1 MMRPATFIEVMI
13 PFWAN
18 LKAKSKGIRVA
29 FLYAATLSALMLHA
43 QKVHKQWVIE
53 VHGGAGD
60 IMRATTDPGLDA
72 AYRQKLTEAISAG
85 GRVLEKGGSSVDA
98 VETAI
103 RILEDAT
110 LFDAGKG
117 AYFDAA
123 GKNEL
128 DAAIMD
134 GSTMSAG
141 SVAAVMHA
149 KHPITLARAVMERTP
164 YVMLAGSGA
173 DEFLHSIHGEEV
185 DPLYF
190 YTEPKWQALI
200 NQLKREGK
208 PIPPRPA
215 GAPAAP
221 VANVEQSNI
230 PQQSHHYGT
239 VGVVAMDMNGN
250 LAAGTSTGGSQ
261 GKMFGRV
268 GDSPIVG
275 AGTYASNQSCAV
287 STTGVGEYF
296 IRLTIARDVCALVQ
310 YKGMPLQQAADE
322 EIHSRVEKMHSEGGL
337 IAISPD
343 GQAVWSFNTPGMF
356 RARLRQGGTVK
367 IAIYRDEP

>member
-1 MMRPATFIEVMI
+1 MMRPATYIGVAI
-13 PFWAN
+13 PFFAN
-18 LKAKSKGIRVA
+18 LKAKAMKCAS
-29 FLYAATLSALMLHA
+29 LYLVTLCALVLHA
-43 QKVHKQWVIE
+43 QNTNRHWVIE

-60 IMRATTDPGLDA
+60 ILRATTDPGLDA
-72 AYRQKLTEAISAG
+72 AYRQKLTEAINAG

-98 VETAI
+98 VEAAI

-134 GSTMSAG
+134 GSTMNAG

-173 DEFLHSIHGEEV
+173 DEFLHSIHGEEA

-190 YTEPKWQALI
+190 FSESKWQSLV

-208 PIPPRPA
+208 AIPPRPV
-215 GAPAAP
+215 GAPAPP
-221 VANVEQSNI
+221 VANAEQSNL

-239 VGVVAMDMNGN
+239 VGVVAMDLKGN

-261 GKMFGRV
+261 GKLTGRI

-275 AGTYASNQSCAV
+275 AGTYASNESCAV

-322 EIHSRVEKMHSEGGL
+322 EIHSRIEKMHSEGGL
-337 IAISPD
+337 IAITPD

-367 IAIYRDEP
+367 VAIYRDEP

>member
-1 MMRPATFIEVMI
+1 MI
-13 PFWAN
+13 PFCAN
-18 LKAKSKGIRVA
+18 LIVKTKAIRGA
-29 FLYAATLSALMLHA
+29 SLFLVTLCVLVSHA
-43 QKVHKQWVIE
+43 QNTSRHWVIE

-60 IMRATTDPGLDA
+60 IVRSTTDPGLDA
-72 AYRQKLTEAISAG
+72 AYRQKLTEAINTG
-85 GRVLEKGGSSVDA
+85 GQVLEKGGSSIDA

-117 AYFDAA
+117 AYFDAE

-134 GSTMSAG
+134 GSTLSAG
-141 SVAAVMHA
+141 SVAAVMRA
-149 KHPITLARAVMERTP
+149 KHPISLARAVMERTP
-164 YVMLAGSGA
+164 HVMLAGSGA

-190 YTEPKWQALI
+190 FSESKWQALV
-200 NQLKREGK
+200 NQLKREGR
-208 PIPPRPA
+208 PIPPLPA

-221 VANVEQSNI
+221 VANVEQSNM

-239 VGVVAMDMNGN
+239 VGVVAMDLKGN

-261 GKMFGRV
+261 GKLRGRV
-268 GDSPIVG
+268 GDSPIIG
-275 AGTYASNQSCAV
+275 AGTYASNESCAV
-287 STTGVGEYF
+287 SATGVGEFF
-296 IRLTIARDVCALVQ
+296 IRLTVARDVCALVQ

-322 EIHSRVEKMHSEGGL
+322 VIHSRVEKMHSEGGL
-337 IAISPD
+337 IAITPD

-356 RARLRQGGTVK
+356 RARLRQGENVK
-367 IAIYRDEP
+367 ISIYRDEP